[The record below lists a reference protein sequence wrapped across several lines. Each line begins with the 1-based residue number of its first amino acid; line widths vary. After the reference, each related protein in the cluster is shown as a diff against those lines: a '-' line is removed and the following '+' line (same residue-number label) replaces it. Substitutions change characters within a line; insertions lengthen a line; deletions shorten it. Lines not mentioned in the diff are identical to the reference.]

1 MLKAAKACVA
11 VAGLSIAL
19 LGLLSGILYFVL
31 PLVYR
36 KGEIDPL
43 QTSIV
48 GTAFIALGLGLGLSL
63 GWQGLSSLLGRP
75 SRPFRSRLE
84 RRNSAVGLL
93 LALFVLSVVVGQII
107 LVTDFFAPL
116 VFPPFY
122 FLGAVLPPLI
132 VVAFVGRRLTS
143 AAVPVRWREVVL
155 QTGSG
160 AFLAT
165 FLAFG
170 LEATFGLFS
179 LFAVLLAVALTPNG
193 MAWLQ
198 ALMANLQDPS
208 WIANPVNLYQMLLS
222 PPIAIALVL
231 ILVVIAPLGEELF
244 KSLGVA
250 LMSYRQPGAARAFLW
265 GVAGGAG
272 FAIAEG
278 LFSAASALEG
288 WSVMVLL
295 RVGTTLMHC
304 LGSGLMGLGWYHL
317 LRTRRPWHILGTYA
331 ASVGLHILWNVGAIG
346 MVAISLGT
354 MASGA
359 DKVSLALSGL
369 GVLVLGAYL
378 ILLALFMA
386 FAIYYLTGR
395 GRGEQLSPNSAPQ
408 SLSPDL

>member
-1 MLKAAKACVA
+1 LLKSAKACVA

-19 LGLLSGILYFVL
+19 LGLLGGVLYFVL
-31 PLVYR
+31 PLVFR
-36 KGEIDPL
+36 EGEADPL
-43 QTSIV
+43 QISIV
-48 GTAFIALGLGLGLSL
+48 GTAFIVLGLGLGLPL

-75 SRPFRSRLE
+75 SRPFRPRP
-84 RRNSAVGLL
+84 VGLL
-93 LALFVLSVVVGQII
+93 LGLFALSVVFGQII

-116 VFPPFY
+116 VFPPFHV
-122 FLGAVLPPLI
+122 LGAALPPLI
-132 VVAFVGRRLTS
+132 VVTFVGRRLTS

-160 AFLAT
+160 AFLAI

-170 LEATFGLFS
+170 VEATFGLFT
-179 LFAVLLAVALTPNG
+179 LFVVLLAVALTPNG

-198 ALMANLQDPS
+198 ELMTSLQDPS
-208 WIANPVNLYQMLLS
+208 WVADPVNLSRALLS

-231 ILVVIAPLGEELF
+231 IFVVIAPLGEELF
-244 KSLGVA
+244 KPLGVA
-250 LMSYRQPGAARAFLW
+250 LMGYRRPEAARAFLW

-278 LFSAASALEG
+278 LFNAAIALES
-288 WSVMVLL
+288 WSVVVLF
-295 RVGTTLMHC
+295 RVGSTLMHC

-331 ASVGLHILWNVGAIG
+331 ASVGLHVLWNVGAIG
-346 MVAISLGT
+346 MAAVSLGA
-354 MASGA
+354 MASSA
-359 DKVSLALSGL
+359 DRVNLALSGL

-386 FAIYYLTGR
+386 FAIYHLTGMER
-395 GRGEQLSPNSAPQ
+395 EEQWMENEECGIKSG
-408 SLSPDL
+408 

>member
-11 VAGLSIAL
+11 VVGLSIAL
-19 LGLLSGILYFVL
+19 LGLLSGVLYFVL
-31 PLVYR
+31 PLVFKR
-36 KGEIDPL
+36 WELDPL
-43 QTSIV
+43 QISIV
-48 GTAFIALGLGLGLSL
+48 GTVFIVLGLGLGLPL

-75 SRPFRSRLE
+75 SRPFCPLPK

-107 LVTDFFAPL
+107 LVTDFFVPL
-116 VFPPFY
+116 VFPPFHV
-122 FLGAVLPPLI
+122 LGAALPPLI
-132 VVAFVGRRLTS
+132 VMAFVGRRLSS

-160 AFLAT
+160 AFLAI

-170 LEATFGLFS
+170 VEATFGLFI
-179 LFAVLLAVALTPNG
+179 LFAVLFSVALTPNG

-198 ALMANLQDPS
+198 ELTANLQDPS
-208 WIANPVNLYQMLLS
+208 WIADPVNLSQMLFS
-222 PPIAIALVL
+222 PPVAIALVL
-231 ILVVIAPLGEELF
+231 IFVVIAPLGEELF
-244 KSLGVA
+244 KPLGVA
-250 LMSYRQPGAARAFLW
+250 LMSYRRPGAVQAFLW

-272 FAIAEG
+272 FAIVEG
-278 LFSAASALEG
+278 LFNAAIALES
-288 WSVMVLL
+288 WSAVVLS
-295 RVGTTLMHC
+295 RAGSTLMHC

-331 ASVGLHILWNVGAIG
+331 ASVGLHALWNVGALG
-346 MVAISLGT
+346 MAAVSLWAMTSGT
-354 MASGA
+354 
-359 DKVSLALSGL
+359 DEVSLALSGL

-395 GRGEQLSPNSAPQ
+395 GRGEQGIESGG
-408 SLSPDL
+408 